1 MDVSS
6 GKLYT
11 LSEFGGFTRA
21 VKSPKYVALPEK
33 TFDSLE
39 AFVVAN
45 EEAETGK
52 GVKLL
57 HLSNRRKVG
66 KIIAV
71 RNYAGFIAMNDG
83 TIVEVLPKFFDKSLD
98 EIEKKKLFLEMLQSL
113 INISGKDFVSLRLHT
128 ARLNLFETFMKTF
141 LDQIE
146 LLTRRNVK
154 STVKARESMVKT
166 HQGGNSDTKDSEDL
180 ADNREKIVNKPENRL
195 IKNTLRHLLALSSDM
210 HNRLVATR
218 LLFIFENI
226 PYSEDTNEDFSK
238 CFIDRSMD
246 HYKFILF
253 LCRMFLKGNC
263 FTNYNGSDAAF
274 ALLLPM
280 DTLFESYVFS
290 KLRDS
295 IGDEFKIK
303 TQLHSYTF
311 FDRPSQSFAYNPG
324 IEIETDEGKIIL
336 IARWKELSERLE
348 NCGISQSDVKQLQ
361 AIAKNHGAKKIFLLF
376 PFPETLREKEP
387 EVDLGEDIN
396 AAVVF
401 VDLNKEAKTFG
412 EELLLVA
419 RRGV

>member
-45 EEAETGK
+45 EEAETDK

-98 EIEKKKLFLEMLQSL
+98 EIEKKTLFLEMLQSL

-141 LDQIE
+141 LDQVE
-146 LLTRRNVK
+146 LLARRNMR

-166 HQGGNSDTKDSEDL
+166 HQEGNSETK
-180 ADNREKIVNKPENRL
+180 NRENLLDASEKVDNKPENRL
-195 IKNTLRHLLALSSDM
+195 IKNTLRHLLTISSDM

-218 LLFIFENI
+218 LLFNLEDI
-226 PYSEDTNEDFSK
+226 PYSKDINEDFSK
-238 CFIDRSMD
+238 CFIDKRMD
-246 HYKFILF
+246 HYRFTLF

-263 FTNYNGSDAAF
+263 YTNYDGSDVAF

-280 DTLFESYVFS
+280 DILFESYVFS
-290 KLRDS
+290 KLRNS
-295 IGDEFKIK
+295 KRDELKIT
-303 TQLHSYTF
+303 TQLHSYNF
-311 FDRPSQSFAYNPG
+311 FDRPSHSFASNSV
-324 IEIETDEGKIIL
+324 IKIETGEDVIIL
-336 IARWKELSERLE
+336 IAKWKELSEKLE
-348 NCGISQSDVKQLQ
+348 NFGITQTEVEHLQ
-361 AIAKNHGAKKIFLLF
+361 PIVREHTAEKIYLLF
-376 PFPETLREKEP
+376 PHTGSLEKEKP
-387 EVDLGEDIN
+387 KIELGEGIN
-396 AAVVF
+396 VEVVF
-401 VDLNKEAKTFG
+401 VDVNKEIEALA
-412 EELLLVA
+412 ERLLSDS
-419 RRGV
+419 